1 MKTIRFIL
9 AVTFLLTF
17 QYGVANAAISFVD
30 SDGTGAVVPS
40 ITQLGVGATTGEE
53 GEFELLSCATQSDGS
68 NFFTNAEPNWDNFD
82 IGGCGGAPNCI
93 MGIFTKL
100 APEPNNIQ
108 STCFWNDPT
117 NAATG
122 IVMRYSGV
130 NSNLPVADFECN
142 TGIGNVATAPEVN
155 APEGSFIIRIYGANG
170 NFLDAANLPGSKEF
184 GRSFGGGSQS
194 SLFVYGEPFPDGGV
208 ADEVSISYQ
217 LVDTA
222 WRACAASLRMDGVS
236 PIRPIP
242 TLSEWGFL
250 AFAVLA
256 GAFGLWFIRRRSV
269 TA

>member
-17 QYGVANAAISFVD
+17 QYGVANAAINFVD
-30 SDGTGAVVPS
+30 SNSAGKSGGIAFTELD
-40 ITQLGVGATTGEE
+40 IGATTGEE

-68 NFFTNAEPNWDNFD
+68 NFFTNAEPNWDDFNLGD
-82 IGGCGGAPNCI
+82 CGGSNCT

-100 APEPNNIQ
+100 APEPNNVGN
-108 STCFWNDPT
+108 TCFWNDPT

-122 IVMRYSGV
+122 IVTRYSGV
-130 NSNLPVADFECN
+130 NGNVPIADFECN

-222 WRACAASLRMDGVS
+222 WRACAVSLIMDGA
-236 PIRPIP
+236 PRIAPIP
-242 TLSEWGFL
+242 TLNEWGFL

-256 GAFGLWFIRRRSV
+256 GASGLWFIRRRSV